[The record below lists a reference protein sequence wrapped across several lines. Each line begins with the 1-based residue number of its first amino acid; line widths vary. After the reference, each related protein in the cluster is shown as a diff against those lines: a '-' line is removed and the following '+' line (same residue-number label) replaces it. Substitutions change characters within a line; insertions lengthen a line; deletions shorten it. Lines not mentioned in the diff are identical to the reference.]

1 MARPKPGNKQK
12 SSPAILTLRKDAGGS
27 RLARMKVGLISDT
40 HNRLPETRRALDLLL
55 ENGAQHLVHC
65 GDAGEDVLDL
75 VSAACQEHG
84 IRAHVAIGN
93 CDRMHLEDAPFQP
106 CPAGIARDN
115 SLECILD
122 GKRCLVLH
130 GDREEVLRQ
139 AVLSGRYDYVFA
151 GHTHAPADIRR
162 GRTRLLNPGS
172 PVRPRQGSPVVAV
185 LDLAA
190 DTVVWFQL

>member
-1 MARPKPGNKQK
+1 MAGLSGGNKPKAFGIASGARP
-12 SSPAILTLRKDAGGS
+12 AET
-27 RLARMKVGLISDT
+27 ARMKVGLLSDT
-40 HNRLPETRRALDLLL
+40 HNHLPATRRALELLL
-55 ENGAQHLVHC
+55 QHGAQHLIHC
-65 GDAGEDVLDL
+65 GDSGEDVLTL
-75 VSAACQEHG
+75 LSAACLEHG
-84 IRAHVAIGN
+84 IHAHVAIGN
-93 CDRMHLEDAPFQP
+93 CDRVHLEDAPFQP
-106 CPAGIARDN
+106 CPAGLARDN
-115 SLECILD
+115 TLEFILD